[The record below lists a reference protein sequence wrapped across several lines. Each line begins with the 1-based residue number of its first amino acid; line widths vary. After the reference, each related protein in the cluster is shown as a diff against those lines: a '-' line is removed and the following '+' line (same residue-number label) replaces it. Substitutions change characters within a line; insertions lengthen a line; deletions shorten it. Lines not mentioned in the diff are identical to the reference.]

1 MEAATPREMDGRRP
15 FLTCLFSSHIFVS
28 LFEEVH
34 LILHLSLP
42 PRTFHQLL
50 CLMHSSKHKQ
60 FMKTEMHLY
69 SRRTEIT
76 TKKSYP
82 KTHLLNPLPSILTT
96 IQLLG
101 ASASHSSNL
110 RTYSNLS
117 QIQSDTCAFMVLC
130 MEWNLLAVGHCGK
143 RFSKVV
149 MVKMMLSRRK
159 LVGLM
164 DGWRKN
170 VEKDR
175 VAQIC
180 LGSRNSKKSDH
191 TARLK

>member
-1 MEAATPREMDGRRP
+1 MMEAATPREMDGRRP

-50 CLMHSSKHKQ
+50 CLMHSSKYKQ

-69 SRRTEIT
+69 SRRTEMT
-76 TKKSYP
+76 TMKIIH
-82 KTHLLNPLPSILTT
+82 KTHLLKPRPSILTT

-110 RTYSNLS
+110 RTYSNLYRFN
-117 QIQSDTCAFMVLC
+117 QIHVHSWFFV
-130 MEWNLLAVGHCGK
+130 WNGTYSLLAIVA
-143 RFSKVV
+143 
-149 MVKMMLSRRK
+149 
-159 LVGLM
+159 
-164 DGWRKN
+164 
-170 VEKDR
+170 KDF
-175 VAQIC
+175 Q
-180 LGSRNSKKSDH
+180 
-191 TARLK
+191 RL

>member
-1 MEAATPREMDGRRP
+1 MMEAATMPETGGRRSFLP
-15 FLTCLFSSHIFVS
+15 FLFSPLLGFPSPHFQK
-28 LFEEVH
+28 VH
-34 LILHLSLP
+34 LSCISSCLSFFP

-60 FMKTEMHLY
+60 FMKTEMHPY

-76 TKKSYP
+76 TKKSYS

-117 QIQSDTCAFMVLC
+117 QLHQIYVL
-130 MEWNLLAVGHCGK
+130 L
-143 RFSKVV
+143 
-149 MVKMMLSRRK
+149 
-159 LVGLM
+159 
-164 DGWRKN
+164 
-170 VEKDR
+170 
-175 VAQIC
+175 
-180 LGSRNSKKSDH
+180 
-191 TARLK
+191 

>member
-1 MEAATPREMDGRRP
+1 MMEAATPREMDGRRP

-110 RTYSNLS
+110 RTYSNLYRFN
-117 QIQSDTCAFMVLC
+117 QIHVHSWFFV
-130 MEWNLLAVGHCGK
+130 WNGTYSLLAIVA
-143 RFSKVV
+143 
-149 MVKMMLSRRK
+149 
-159 LVGLM
+159 
-164 DGWRKN
+164 
-170 VEKDR
+170 KDF
-175 VAQIC
+175 Q
-180 LGSRNSKKSDH
+180 
-191 TARLK
+191 RL